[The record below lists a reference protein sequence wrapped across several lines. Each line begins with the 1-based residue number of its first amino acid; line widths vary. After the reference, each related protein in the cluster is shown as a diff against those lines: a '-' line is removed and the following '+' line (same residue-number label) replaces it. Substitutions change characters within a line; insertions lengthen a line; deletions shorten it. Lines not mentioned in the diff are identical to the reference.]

1 MNSHSVNRNINSTVY
16 MEVTEKIALKH
27 VNKTFWSERGPV
39 KVIEDLS
46 FSVKKGE
53 FVAILG
59 ASGCGKSTLLNL
71 IAGLDSAT
79 SGEIFVNEN
88 DTKQPE
94 RHRMMLFQ
102 ESALFPWYSVIE
114 NVMYGLHFKHGLDK
128 SAYYE
133 VALYY
138 LSLVGLKNH
147 AHSRIYQ
154 LSGGMKQRVALA
166 RALAPNPEILLMDEP
181 FSALDAL
188 TCEQLYRYVQS
199 IWESQQKTVILVT
212 HNVREAVVLAQ
223 RVLILTPRSGK
234 LLKEIKVDLP
244 HKRTIYDPEVL
255 KKADEIFSILH
266 NETNYEF
273 S

>member
-1 MNSHSVNRNINSTVY
+1 MD
-16 MEVTEKIALKH
+16 VTEKIALKH
-27 VNKTFWSERGPV
+27 INKVFLSERGPV
-39 KVIEDLS
+39 KVLENLS

-79 SGEIFVNEN
+79 SGEIFVNED

-102 ESALFPWYSVIE
+102 ESALFPWYNVIE
-114 NVMYGLHFKHGLDK
+114 NVMYGLRFKQGLDK
-128 SAYYE
+128 SAYYD

-147 AHSRIYQ
+147 ANSRVYQ

-188 TCEQLYRYVQS
+188 TSEQLYRYVQS
-199 IWESQQKTVILVT
+199 IWESQQKTVLLVT

-223 RVLILTPRSGK
+223 RILILAPHSGK
-234 LLKEIKVDLP
+234 LLKEIEVNLP
-244 HKRTIYDPEVL
+244 YKRTIYDPEVL

-266 NETNYEF
+266 NETNYEL

>member
-1 MNSHSVNRNINSTVY
+1 MD
-16 MEVTEKIALKH
+16 VTEKIALRH
-27 VNKTFWSERGPV
+27 VRKVFSSERGPV
-39 KVIEDLS
+39 NVLEDLS

-71 IAGLDSAT
+71 IAGLDSVT

-102 ESALFPWYSVIE
+102 EAALFPWYNVIE
-114 NVMYGLHFKHGLDK
+114 NVMYGLRFKQGLHK
-128 SAYYE
+128 SDYDE

-147 AHSRIYQ
+147 ANSCIYQ

-181 FSALDAL
+181 FSALDSL

-199 IWESQQKTVILVT
+199 IWNARQKTVILVT

-223 RVLILTPRSGK
+223 RILILAPHSGK
-234 LLKEIKVDLP
+234 LLKEIVVDLP
-244 HKRTIYDPEVL
+244 PKRTIYDLEVL

-266 NETNYEF
+266 NETNYAL

>member
-1 MNSHSVNRNINSTVY
+1 
-16 MEVTEKIALKH
+16 MEVSEKIALRH
-27 VNKTFWSERGPV
+27 VDKVFLSERGPI
-39 KVIEDLS
+39 KVLENLS

-71 IAGLDSAT
+71 IAGLDSVT
-79 SGEIFVNEN
+79 SGEIFVNEK

-102 ESALFPWYSVIE
+102 EAALFPWYNVIE
-114 NVMYGLHFKHGLDK
+114 NVMYGLRFKQGLYK
-128 SAYYE
+128 SEYYE
-133 VALYY
+133 IALYY
-138 LSLVGLKNH
+138 LSLVGLKNY
-147 AHSRIYQ
+147 ANSRIYQ

-188 TCEQLYRYVQS
+188 TCEQLYYYIQS
-199 IWESQQKTVILVT
+199 IWESQHKTVILVT

-223 RVLILTPRSGK
+223 RILILTPPLGK
-234 LLKEIKVDLP
+234 ILKEIEVNLP
-244 HKRTIYDPEVL
+244 YKRTIYDSEVL

-266 NETNYEF
+266 NETNYELF
-273 S
+273 